1 MLRIESSAYFF
12 ADPHFCHKNII
23 TFCNR
28 PYILTNDF
36 TKDRKVVE
44 QMNEDILKHFDRLP
58 DECEVWLLGDIWF
71 LGGSKQYQLLEQKNI
86 VMMQKMVH
94 RMKGLQNR
102 RQLYLILGNHDTL
115 FRENESRIDFYRK
128 LGFDKVYD
136 TPIIVND
143 NIVLSHEPVYIPT
156 NVNMYNIHGHIH
168 EKIVNASYFGDKLVD
183 PSHYFNVCWDY
194 RHKIS
199 KLVFRGN

>member
-1 MLRIESSAYFF
+1 MLKLKSGAYFF
-12 ADPHFCHKNII
+12 ADPHFCHKNVI

-28 PYILTNDF
+28 PYTLTDDF
-36 TKDRKVVE
+36 TKNRKVVE

-58 DECEVWLLGDIWF
+58 AECEVWLLGDVWF

-86 VMMQKMVH
+86 IMMQKMVH

-102 RQLYLILGNHDTL
+102 RQLHLILGNHDTL

-143 NIVLSHEPVYIPT
+143 NIILSHEPVYIPM

-168 EKIVNASYFGDKLVD
+168 EKIVNADYFGDKLVD
-183 PSHYFNVCWDY
+183 SSRYFNVCWDY

-199 KLVFRGN
+199 KLVFREK